1 MSEYGGS
8 SYTQTAPPAHSG
20 GTPADS
26 AVPTAFPIVAIVG
39 AVLALACS
47 FVNWVVGGSGDD
59 TGGIKGMDGDGVI
72 TLIVSIVAALALV
85 GAMVTKKAPFY
96 LGGAILSLVT
106 VVVAVINVAD
116 PARLVAQKLE
126 SDEGASAAEAE
137 KAAEAVVKMADISAG
152 PGLYMVLLGAAL
164 TAVFGVLGFMKSRN
178 SR

>member
-1 MSEYGGS
+1 MSNYGGS
-8 SYTQTAPPAHSG
+8 SYPQTAPPAHG
-20 GTPADS
+20 GAPADAGQS
-26 AVPTAFPIVAIVG
+26 KKFAIIGIVG
-39 AVLALACS
+39 AALALVGS
-47 FVNWVVGGSGDD
+47 LVNWVVGGSGDD

-85 GAMVTKKAPFY
+85 GALVAKKAQLY

-106 VVVAVINVAD
+106 AVFAVINMAD

-137 KAAEAVVKMADISAG
+137 KAAEQVVKIADISAG
-152 PGLYMVLLGAAL
+152 PGLYMVLIGALL
-164 TAVFGVLGFMKSRN
+164 TVVFGVLGFMKSRD

>member
-1 MSEYGGS
+1 MHPGG
-8 SYTQTAPPAHSG
+8 A
-20 GTPADS
+20 PADS
-26 AVPTAFPIVAIVG
+26 GVPKAFPIVAIIG

-72 TLIVSIVAALALV
+72 TLIVSIVAALVMV
-85 GAMVTKKAPFY
+85 GAMITRKAPFY

-106 VVVAVINVAD
+106 VVFAVINMAD

-137 KAAEAVVKMADISAG
+137 KAAEAVVKMADVSAG
-152 PGLYMVLLGAAL
+152 PGLYMVLIGAAL
-164 TAVFGVLGFMKSRN
+164 TVIFGVLGFLKSRAG
-178 SR
+178 R